1 MRSAKSRAAALVVV
15 AAFIAAAAL
24 PASAEEARLL
34 RYPHIMGDKVAFVYA
49 GDIWTVSAG
58 GGNANRVTSMPEGL
72 EVFPKISPDGKWIAF
87 SGEYAGTRQVYV
99 VPFDGGVPKRLTYYP
114 DVGPMPP
121 RGGYDYMV
129 LDWTPDGKYILV
141 RANRTPFGRRVGK
154 YILIDPANPGVEKEL
169 QIPEGGPASL
179 SPDGK
184 KLAYNIKSREFRT
197 WKRYTAGR
205 AQDVFLYDL
214 DKDTVEKITD
224 WEGTDNFPLW
234 VGDDV
239 YFASDRDKNWKLNLW
254 KYNIG
259 TKQTEQVTNFTEF
272 DVLYPSRGGDR
283 IIFENGG
290 YLHWHNT
297 ANGQTA
303 KIEVTLN
310 SDKPFTRT
318 VYSGVGGSV
327 ESYTVSPSGK
337 RAAFG
342 ARGDIFTVPAEHGIP
357 RNITMSPTFRERDVE
372 WSPDGKWIASLSE
385 ESGEYELWIYPQ
397 DGNGEAKQL
406 TKGADSWMMGPKWSP
421 DSKKIAITDKKNI
434 LWIVDVES
442 GKKKKADRSEMR
454 GIGGYSWAPE
464 SDWVCYTKVDDNWM
478 SSVWVYSI
486 KSGKSMQ
493 LTGGFTNDRNP
504 VFSKDGKYIYFVS
517 SRDFQ
522 YMEREWQDRL
532 YMGTLAADTPNP
544 LSPLSDE
551 EKPAE
556 DKKDEGDKKD
566 KKDKKDDDE
575 KGEEEKMGIAKIDA
589 EGFDARVMALPEEPK
604 TYYALT
610 AIEGGLAYIVREET
624 GDTELKKFDLESR
637 ELKSIMKNLRG
648 YQLTPDG
655 KKFLFSPRSGGG
667 YGIASFAPG
676 QKNSDGKLDLSGM
689 KMRIDPRVEWK
700 QVYHDAWRIMRD
712 WFYDPGMHGVDWKA
726 MHDRYAVLLPY
737 VAHRTDLDY
746 ILGELIGELNSGHCY
761 VMPGRFPMVDRIN
774 VGLLGCRFEADKGKW
789 KIAKI
794 YGGANWHDNERSPL
808 TEPGLNVKEG
818 SYLLAIDGHELTA
831 DESPYIYLENTVG
844 IPVMLKIGDKPDI
857 KSAREISV
865 RPIDS
870 ELNLFYMDWV
880 EENRRYVDKLS
891 GGKIGYMHIPNTWY
905 HGYRSFFA
913 NFQPLMDKEAL
924 IIDERYNGGGHSP
937 YEMVEI
943 MSRRPF
949 SYWASRNNRVNATPF
964 IQNDGPKA
972 MLINGLASS
981 GGDAF
986 PFYFK
991 EAGLGPLIGEKT
1003 WGGLIGYGFSPS
1015 FVDGGHFAVPGFAF
1029 INKEGEWDVE
1039 AYGVDP
1045 DIYCWDDPT
1054 LIQAGKEPM
1063 IEKAVEYLLE
1073 EMKKNPKTKIKTPA
1087 YPDRSKGSGRS
1098 HDSTQ

>member
-1 MRSAKSRAAALVVV
+1 MT
-15 AAFIAAAAL
+15 AF
-24 PASAEEARLL
+24 E
-34 RYPHIMGDKVAFVYA
+34 
-49 GDIWTVSAG
+49 
-58 GGNANRVTSMPEGL
+58 
-72 EVFPKISPDGKWIAF
+72 
-87 SGEYAGTRQVYV
+87 
-99 VPFDGGVPKRLTYYP
+99 
-114 DVGPMPP
+114 
-121 RGGYDYMV
+121 
-129 LDWTPDGKYILV
+129 
-141 RANRTPFGRRVGK
+141 
-154 YILIDPANPGVEKEL
+154 
-169 QIPEGGPASL
+169 
-179 SPDGK
+179 
-184 KLAYNIKSREFRT
+184 
-197 WKRYTAGR
+197 
-205 AQDVFLYDL
+205 
-214 DKDTVEKITD
+214 
-224 WEGTDNFPLW
+224 
-234 VGDDV
+234 
-239 YFASDRDKNWKLNLW
+239 
-254 KYNIG
+254 
-259 TKQTEQVTNFTEF
+259 EF

-290 YLHWHNT
+290 YLYWLDT
-297 ANGQTA
+297 AGGEPK
-303 KIEVTLN
+303 KIDVTLG

-318 VYSGVGGSV
+318 VYTGVGGSV
-327 ESYTVSPSGK
+327 ESFTISPSGK

-357 RNITMSPTFRERDVE
+357 RNITMTPSIRERDVE

-397 DGNGEAKQL
+397 DGKGEAKQI

-442 GKKKKADRSEMR
+442 GKKKKADKSEMR
-454 GIGGYSWAPE
+454 GFGGYSFSPE
-464 SDWVCYTKVDDNWM
+464 SDWICYTKLDDNWV
-478 SSVWVYSI
+478 SSVWVYSV

-493 LTGGFTNDRNP
+493 LTGGFTNDRDP

-517 SRDFQ
+517 SRDFV
-522 YMEREWQDRL
+522 YNEREWQDRL
-532 YMGTLAADTPNP
+532 YMGTLSADTPNP

-551 EKPAE
+551 ETPAADDESGE
-556 DKKDEGDKKD
+556 DKGDKKKDKDEGDKKD
-566 KKDKKDDDE
+566 ADE
-575 KGEEEKMGIAKIDA
+575 KKGIEKIDA
-589 EGFDARVMALPEEPK
+589 EGFDSRVVALPEEPK

-610 AIEGGLAYIVREET
+610 AIDGGLAFIVREET

-637 ELKSIMKNLRG
+637 ESKSIMKDLRG

-655 KKFLFSPRSGGG
+655 KKFLFSPRQGGG

-676 QKNSDGKLDLSGM
+676 QNTSEGKLDLSDM
-689 KMRIDPRVEWK
+689 KMRIDPAVEWK

-746 ILGELIGELNSGHCY
+746 ILGELIGELNAGHTY
-761 VMPGRFPMVDRIN
+761 VFPGNFPQVDRIS
-774 VGLLGCRFEADKGKW
+774 VGLLGCRFEADNGRW

-831 DESPYIYLENTVG
+831 DESPYIYLENKVG
-844 IPVMLKIGDKPDI
+844 IPVALKIGEKPDM

-865 RPIDS
+865 RPIAS

-949 SYWASRNNRVNATPF
+949 SYWAARNSRVNSTPF

-972 MLINGLASS
+972 MLINGLSSS

-986 PFYFK
+986 PFYFR

-1015 FVDGGHFAVPGFAF
+1015 FVDGGGFAVPGFAF

-1039 AYGVDP
+1039 AVGVDP
-1045 DIYCWDDPT
+1045 DIYCWDDPGT
-1054 LIQAGKEPM
+1054 DPGWQGADDREGSRVSSRGDEEESQDEDQEAEGAGQEQ
-1063 IEKAVEYLLE
+1063 LRHL
-1073 EMKKNPKTKIKTPA
+1073 T
-1087 YPDRSKGSGRS
+1087 D
-1098 HDSTQ
+1098 DSTGRFPSGSRPF

>member
-1 MRSAKSRAAALVVV
+1 MRSAGMRAAAFVV
-15 AAFIAAAAL
+15 AAALMAAAAL
-24 PASAEEARLL
+24 PATADEARLL
-34 RYPHIMGDKVAFVYA
+34 RHPHIMGDRVAFVYA
-49 GDIWTVSAG
+49 GDIWTVSVEG
-58 GGNANRVTSMPEGL
+58 GRARRVTSFPEGL

-99 VPFDGGVPKRLTYYP
+99 MPYEGGVPKRLTYYP

-121 RGGYDYMV
+121 RGGYDYMI

-141 RANRTPFGRRVGK
+141 RANRTPFGRRVGS
-154 YILIDPANPGVEKEL
+154 YILVDPANPGIEKKL
-169 QIPEGGPASL
+169 QIPEGGPASF

-197 WKRYTAGR
+197 WKRYIAGR
-205 AQDVFLYDL
+205 AQDVFTYDL
-214 DKDTVEKITD
+214 ETDKAEKITE
-224 WEGTDNFPLW
+224 WEGTDNFPMW
-234 VGDDV
+234 VGDAI

-254 KYNIG
+254 RFDSG
-259 TKQTEQVTNFTEF
+259 TGKFDRVTAFEEF
-272 DVLYPSRGGDR
+272 DVLFPSRGGDR

-290 YLHWHNT
+290 YLYWLDT
-297 ANGQTA
+297 ANGETK
-303 KIEVTLN
+303 KIDITLG

-318 VYSGVGGSV
+318 VYSAVSGSV
-327 ESYTVSPSGK
+327 GSYSISPSGA
-337 RAAFG
+337 RAVFG

-357 RNITMSPTFRERDVE
+357 RNITMTPSFRERDVE

-397 DGNGEAKQL
+397 DGKGEAKQI
-406 TKGADSWMMGPKWSP
+406 TKGADSWMMTPKWSP
-421 DSKKIAITDKKNI
+421 DSRKIAITDKKHI
-434 LWIVDVES
+434 LWIVDVDS
-442 GKKKKADRSEMR
+442 GKKKKADQSEMR
-454 GIGGYSWAPE
+454 GFGSYSFSPG
-464 SDWVCYTKVDDNWM
+464 SDWLCYTKVDDNWM
-478 SSVWVYSI
+478 SSVWVHSLE
-486 KSGKSMQ
+486 SGKNMQ

-517 SRDFQ
+517 RRDFV

-532 YMGTLAADTPNP
+532 YIGTLSADTPNP
-544 LSPLSDE
+544 LEPLSDE
-551 EKPAE
+551 ETPASD
-556 DKKDEGDKKD
+556 DKEEAGDKD
-566 KKDKKDDDE
+566 KKDKKKDDDE
-575 KGEEEKMGIAKIDA
+575 KESEKEKTGIAKIDA
-589 EGFDARVMALPEEPK
+589 GGFDSRVVALSEKPK
-604 TYYALT
+604 RYYALT
-610 AIEGGLAYIVREET
+610 AVDGGLAYIVREET

-637 ELKSIMKNLRG
+637 ESKSIMKNLRA
-648 YQLTPDG
+648 YQISADG
-655 KKFLFSPRSGGG
+655 KKFIFSPKNGGG
-667 YGIASFAPG
+667 YGIASFSPG
-676 QKNSDGKLDLSGM
+676 QKSSEGKLDLSGM
-689 KMRIDPRVEWK
+689 KMRIDPTVEWK

-712 WFYDPGMHGVDWKA
+712 WFYDPDMHGVDWKA

-746 ILGELIGELNSGHCY
+746 ILGELIGELNAGHTY
-761 VMPGRFPMVDRIN
+761 VFPGRFPAVDRVS
-774 VGLLGCRFEADKGKW
+774 VGLLGCRFEADGNRW

-818 SYLLAIDGHELTA
+818 SYLLAIDGNELTT
-831 DESPYIYLENTVG
+831 DESPYIYLENKVG
-844 IPVMLKIGDKPDI
+844 IPVTLKIGDKPDM

-880 EENRRYVDKLS
+880 DENRRLVDKLS
-891 GGKIGYMHIPNTWY
+891 GGRIGYMHVPNTWY
-905 HGYRSFFA
+905 DGYRAFFSS
-913 NFQPLMDKEAL
+913 FQPLMDKEAL

-949 SYWASRNNRVNATPF
+949 SYWAARNSRMTATPF
-964 IQNDGPKA
+964 IVNDGPKA
-972 MLINGLASS
+972 MLINGLSSS

-986 PFYFK
+986 PFYFR

-1003 WGGLIGYGFSPS
+1003 WGGLIGYGFSPG
-1015 FVDGGHFAVPGFAF
+1015 FVDGGRFAVPGFAF
-1029 INKEGEWDVE
+1029 VNAKGEWDVE
-1039 AYGVDP
+1039 AVGVDP
-1045 DIYCWDDPT
+1045 DIYCWDDPG

-1073 EMKKNPKTKIKTPA
+1073 EMKKNPKTKVKKPKG
-1087 YPDRSKGSGRS
+1087 PDRSP
-1098 HDSTQ
+1098 